1 MIKPWGTKK
10 TVGIVGVSMA
20 LLAATALGI
29 PYIGQLAGISD
40 GGALSPSLAFAAPA
54 DGLPATF
61 DQSLPG
67 FSAYLNLGT
76 AMDIDK
82 IKAALTSVRGES
94 ATHVLGK
101 VGGGDY
107 LYADKSGWLVA
118 YWHRD
123 NPTSQIAAWT
133 SSGVPA
139 LDSTPGHA
147 PLVVALEALG
157 LDYEAEKQNVK
168 YYHWAYPAATQAVVL
183 VRGTVGTTA
192 TMTFEVPAQHVVDE
206 ASWSGIRGGSI
217 YERFALNDKN
227 VLSGSE
233 RAGAKKIPGFATDTP
248 YVFTLVPGC
257 SSCEMGV
264 AVFLILQ

>member
-40 GGALSPSLAFAAPA
+40 GGALLPSLAFAAPA

-61 DQSLPG
+61 DESLAG
-67 FSAYLNLGT
+67 FSAYLKLGT
-76 AMDIDK
+76 AIDIDK
-82 IKAALTSVRGES
+82 IKTALSSIRGES
-94 ATHVLGK
+94 ANHVLGK
-101 VGGGDY
+101 VRGGDF

-118 YWHRD
+118 YWHRA
-123 NPTSQIAAWT
+123 NPSSQIAAWT
-133 SSGVPA
+133 ASGVPK
-139 LDSTPGHA
+139 LGSTPGHA

-157 LDYEAEKQNVK
+157 LDYEAAKQDVK
-168 YYHWAYPAATQAVVL
+168 YYHWAYPSATQAVVL

-192 TMTFEVPAQHVVDE
+192 TMTFEVSSQYVVDE
-206 ASWSGIRGGSI
+206 ASWSGIGGSFS
-217 YERFALNDKN
+217 YYTFKLNDE
-227 VLSGSE
+227 VFAGGGV
-233 RAGAKKIPGFATDTP
+233 RAKEILGFATDKP
-248 YVFTLVPGC
+248 YVFELDPNT
-257 SSCEMGV
+257 STTRIGV